1 MEASV
6 EGPASIS
13 YAKVVRKDEPEAAVR
28 VRVAEAPSK
37 PEVAV
42 EAVVKQAV
50 AADLDEDESFRFFFY
65 YRLLM
70 FFYCLFT
77 RVVKSCI

>member
-42 EAVVKQAV
+42 EAVDKQAV
-50 AADLDEDESFRFFFY
+50 AADLDEDESFRFFFI
-65 YRLLM
+65 
-70 FFYCLFT
+70 T
-77 RVVKSCI
+77 DS